1 MSAQDN
7 MEKVLRELHV
17 LLSKSNPYE
26 RDSNYLVV
34 NKKEML
40 DILKQLAVCM
50 SEVMD
55 EYELTQQGREQAQR
69 ENRKIGEEIINDAR
83 AKAEDVYA
91 ASVMYTDE
99 ALRRILD
106 IMDEANESVKAV
118 YDSMGEKLANERK
131 LVSGDKLE
139 LKSLLQDLKDT
150 DKYMGIIEERN
161 KKIAK
166 EKKWKEEDTE
176 SSPYAAVK
184 PEIKIN
190 RDYFEQ
196 QGISFEEPEEEQ
208 PEEKT
213 EKAAPEISV
222 NLDSEYF
229 IPGLTYVKSRN
240 YFYQTRGCIL
250 SNDSYCINLYLFLF
264 HWNLRI
270 RITQSYT
277 TVDFMIGRNT

>member
-1 MSAQDN
+1 MSAQVN

-40 DILKQLAVCM
+40 DVLKQLAVCM

-55 EYELTQQGREQAQR
+55 EYELTKQGREQAQR

-176 SSPYAAVK
+176 SSPYAAV
-184 PEIKIN
+184 N

-196 QGISFEEPEEEQ
+196 QGISFEEQ

-229 IPGLTYVKSRN
+229 KWKEQERKEGDPEDEKQPEKKGFFGK
-240 YFYQTRGCIL
+240 
-250 SNDSYCINLYLFLF
+250 
-264 HWNLRI
+264 
-270 RITQSYT
+270 
-277 TVDFMIGRNT
+277 FMK

>member
-40 DILKQLAVCM
+40 DVLKQLAVCM

-55 EYELTQQGREQAQR
+55 EYELTKQGREQAQR

-208 PEEKT
+208 PEKKSNPAGMLLVVLLVAGLGGGAFYYFKVMKPKQSVKGGTDLEDFDIDEYDEDEQPEADDGSPGEQEDET
-213 EKAAPEISV
+213 EDT
-222 NLDSEYF
+222 L
-229 IPGLTYVKSRN
+229 
-240 YFYQTRGCIL
+240 
-250 SNDSYCINLYLFLF
+250 
-264 HWNLRI
+264 
-270 RITQSYT
+270 
-277 TVDFMIGRNT
+277 